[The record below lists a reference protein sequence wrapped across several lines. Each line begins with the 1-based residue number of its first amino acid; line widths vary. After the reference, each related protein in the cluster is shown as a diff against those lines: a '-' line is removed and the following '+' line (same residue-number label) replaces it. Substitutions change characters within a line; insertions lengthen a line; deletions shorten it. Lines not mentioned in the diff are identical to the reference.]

1 MNLEL
6 HSLVSILH
14 SCNTHLS
21 LSLGKQLHLVFLKKG
36 LINSTVTFGNRL
48 LQMYVKCGSMNDT
61 LNLFDEMPHRNGFS
75 WNTLI
80 QGCMKSGDH
89 EKSLKLFDS
98 MAHKDDFTW
107 SLLVS
112 GFAKAGKLEL
122 ARALFDDMP
131 RRNWLAWNSMING
144 YAKKGLSRD
153 ALRLFKDLSLDPLE
167 VSLSHEKKFIFATVV
182 GACADLVALGCG
194 KQIHARIVTDQVE
207 FDSVLASSLVNF
219 YGKCGDLDSASQVLK
234 LIKEP
239 DDYSLSAMISG
250 FANCGRMNDAR
261 RVFDTKSNPDVVLWN
276 SLISGFVISNE
287 TIGGALLLFK
297 EMLTNGV
304 RGNSFTLASVL
315 GAISVSGILK
325 HAQQMHT
332 FACKLGLL
340 GNVIAA
346 SAMLDA
352 FSKCGSPDDACRLF
366 SELKVFDTI
375 LLNSMITVYS
385 NCGRVEDA
393 KQIFMAMPS
402 KSIISWNSM
411 MVGLSQNGC
420 PIEALDLFR
429 QINVL
434 DLRMDKFSLASVLS
448 SCASISS
455 LEYGEQVFARAT
467 IIGLEDNEIVSNSLV
482 DFYCK
487 CGLVKNARKLF
498 DRMVKSNEVAWN
510 SMLIGYATNGHGSE
524 ALALFDEMRLSD
536 VKPNEIT
543 FTGVL
548 SACDH
553 CGLVEEGRK
562 WFSKM
567 NQDYGIDPHIEHYAC
582 TIDLFSRAGCLEE
595 AISLVEA
602 MPFKLDASILSSVLR
617 GCVSHGHKDLAK
629 KMAERIIELDPENSG
644 AYVQLSNALAG
655 VNEWEGSA
663 QIRQIMRDKSIPK
676 NPAFSWFDR

>member
-1 MNLEL
+1 
-6 HSLVSILH
+6 
-14 SCNTHLS
+14 
-21 LSLGKQLHLVFLKKG
+21 
-36 LINSTVTFGNRL
+36 
-48 LQMYVKCGSMNDT
+48 MYVKCGTMDDA

-75 WNTLI
+75 WNTLLEGYI
-80 QGCMKSGDH
+80 KSGDQ
-89 EKSLKLFDS
+89 ERALNLLDS
-98 MAHKDDFTW
+98 MACKDDFTW
-107 SLLVS
+107 SLVVS
-112 GFAKAGKLEL
+112 GFVKAGKLEV

-131 RRNWLAWNSMING
+131 RRNWVVWNSMING
-144 YAKKGLSRD
+144 YAKHGRSRD
-153 ALRLFKDLSLDPLE
+153 ALRLFKDLSLEPLE
-167 VSLSHEKKFIFATVV
+167 VSHEKKFIFATVV
-182 GACADLVALGCG
+182 GACAELVALGCG
-194 KQIHARIVTDQVE
+194 KQIHARIVTDGVE
-207 FDSVLASSLVNF
+207 FDNVLASSSVNF
-219 YGKCGDLDSASQVLK
+219 YGKCGDLDSASQVLNFMN
-234 LIKEP
+234 EP
-239 DDYSLSAMISG
+239 DDYSLSAMVSG

-276 SLISGFVISNE
+276 SLISGYVVSNE

-304 RGNSFTLASVL
+304 HGNSVTLAGVL
-315 GAISVSGILK
+315 GAISISGILK

-332 FACKLGLL
+332 LACKLGLL

-346 SAMLDA
+346 TAMLDA
-352 FSKCGSPDDACRLF
+352 YSKCGSPDEACRLF

-385 NCGRVEDA
+385 NCGRIEDA
-393 KQIFMAMPS
+393 KHIFMAMAS

-411 MVGLSQNGC
+411 MVGFSQNGC

-467 IIGLEDNEIVSNSLV
+467 IIGLDDDEIVSNSLV

-498 DRMVKSNEVAWN
+498 DRMMKSNEVPWN

-524 ALALFDEMRLSD
+524 ALALFNEMRLAG

-543 FTGVL
+543 FTAVL

-562 WFSKM
+562 WFYKM
-567 NQDYGIDPHIEHYAC
+567 KQDYHIEPYIEHYAC
-582 TIDLFSRAGCLEE
+582 MIDLFSRAGCLEE

-602 MPFKLDASILSSVLR
+602 MPFELDASILSSILR

-663 QIRQIMRDKSIPK
+663 QIRQIMRDRSIQK
-676 NPAFSWFDR
+676 NPACSWFDRCTIESYGKQKSSGT

>member
-1 MNLEL
+1 MNLDV

-21 LSLGKQLHLVFLKKG
+21 LFLGKQLHLIFLKKG
-36 LINSTVTFGNRL
+36 VVNSTVTLGNRL
-48 LQMYVKCGSMNDT
+48 LQMYVKCGSMNDAVK
-61 LNLFDEMPHRNGFS
+61 LFDDMPQRNGFS

-80 QGCMKSGDH
+80 EGYIKSGDQ
-89 EKSLKLFDS
+89 ERSLKLFEA

-107 SLLVS
+107 SLVVS
-112 GFAKAGKLEL
+112 GFAKAGKLEI
-122 ARALFDDMP
+122 ARCLFDDMP
-131 RRNWLAWNSMING
+131 RRNWVVWNSMING
-144 YAKKGLSRD
+144 YAKNGRPRD
-153 ALRLFKDLSLDPLE
+153 ALRLFKDLSLDPLK
-167 VSLSHEKKFIFATVV
+167 VSHEKKFIFATIV
-182 GACADLVALGCG
+182 GACADFIALGCG
-194 KQIHARIVTDQVE
+194 KQIHARIVIDEVE

-219 YGKCGDLDSASQVLK
+219 YGKCGDLDSASQILNSM
-234 LIKEP
+234 KEP
-239 DDYSLSAMISG
+239 DDYSLSALITG
-250 FANCGRMNDAR
+250 FANSGRMNDAR

-276 SLISGFVISNE
+276 SLITGYVSSNE
-287 TIGGALLLFK
+287 NIGALLLFK

-304 RGNSFTLASVL
+304 HGNSFTLASVL
-315 GAISVSGILK
+315 GAISISGILK
-325 HAQQMHT
+325 HAEQMHT
-332 FACKLGLL
+332 LASKLGLI

-346 SAMLDA
+346 TAMLDA
-352 FSKCGSPDDACRLF
+352 YSKCGSPDDACRLF
-366 SELKVFDTI
+366 SELKIFDTI

-402 KSIISWNSM
+402 KSTISWNSM

-467 IIGLEDNEIVSNSLV
+467 IIGLDNDEIVSNSLV

-487 CGLVKNARKLF
+487 CGLVEHGRKLF
-498 DRMVKSNEVAWN
+498 DRMMKSNEVAWN

-524 ALALFDEMRLSD
+524 ALALFDEMRLAG

-543 FTGVL
+543 FTGIL

-553 CGLVEEGRK
+553 CGLVKEGRK
-562 WFSKM
+562 WFYKM
-567 NQDYGIDPHIEHYAC
+567 KQDYHIDPNIEHYAC
-582 TIDLFSRAGCLEE
+582 MIDLFSRAGYLEE
-595 AISLVEA
+595 AMSLVEA

-617 GCVSHGHKDLAK
+617 GCVAHGHKDLAK

-663 QIRQIMRDKSIPK
+663 QIRQVMRDKSVPK
-676 NPAFSWFDR
+676 NPACSWFDH

>member
-1 MNLEL
+1 MNLDV

-21 LSLGKQLHLVFLKKG
+21 LYLGKQLHLVFLKKG
-36 LINSTVTFGNRL
+36 VVNSTVTLGNRL
-48 LQMYVKCGSMNDT
+48 LQMYVKCGSMNDAVK
-61 LNLFDEMPHRNGFS
+61 LFDDMPQRNGYS

-80 QGCMKSGDH
+80 EGYIKSGDQ
-89 EKSLKLFDS
+89 ERSLNLFEA

-107 SLLVS
+107 SLVVS
-112 GFAKAGKLEL
+112 GFAKAGRLEI
-122 ARALFDDMP
+122 ARCLFDDMP
-131 RRNWLAWNSMING
+131 RRNWVVWNSMING
-144 YAKKGLSRD
+144 YTKNGHPRD
-153 ALRLFKDLSLDPLE
+153 ALRLFKDLSLDPLK
-167 VSLSHEKKFIFATVV
+167 VSHEKKFIFATIV

-194 KQIHARIVTDQVE
+194 KQIHAHIVIDEVE

-219 YGKCGDLDSASQVLK
+219 YGKCGDLDSASQVLNSMR
-234 LIKEP
+234 EP
-239 DDYSLSAMISG
+239 DDYSLSALISG
-250 FANCGRMNDAR
+250 FANSGRMNDAR

-276 SLISGFVISNE
+276 SLITGYAASDENI
-287 TIGGALLLFK
+287 GALLLFK

-304 RGNSFTLASVL
+304 HGNSFTLASVL
-315 GAISVSGILK
+315 GAISISGILK
-325 HAQQMHT
+325 HAEQIHT
-332 FACKLGLL
+332 LACKLGLI
-340 GNVIAA
+340 GNVVAA
-346 SAMLDA
+346 TAMLDA
-352 FSKCGSPDDACRLF
+352 YSKCGSLDDACRLF

-393 KQIFMAMPS
+393 KLIFMAMPS

-467 IIGLEDNEIVSNSLV
+467 IIGLDNDEIVSNSLV

-487 CGLVKNARKLF
+487 CGLVKHGRKLF
-498 DRMVKSNEVAWN
+498 DRMMKSNEVAWN

-524 ALALFDEMRLSD
+524 ALALFDEMRLAG

-543 FTGVL
+543 FTGIL

-562 WFSKM
+562 WFCKM
-567 NQDYGIDPHIEHYAC
+567 KQDYHIDPNIEHYAC
-582 TIDLFSRAGCLEE
+582 MIDLFSRAGCLEE
-595 AISLVEA
+595 AMSLVEA

-617 GCVSHGHKDLAK
+617 GCVAHGHKDLAK
-629 KMAERIIELDPENSG
+629 KMAEKIIELDPENSG

-655 VNEWEGSA
+655 INEWEGSA
-663 QIRQIMRDKSIPK
+663 QIRQVMRDKSVPK
-676 NPAFSWFDR
+676 NPACSWFDN